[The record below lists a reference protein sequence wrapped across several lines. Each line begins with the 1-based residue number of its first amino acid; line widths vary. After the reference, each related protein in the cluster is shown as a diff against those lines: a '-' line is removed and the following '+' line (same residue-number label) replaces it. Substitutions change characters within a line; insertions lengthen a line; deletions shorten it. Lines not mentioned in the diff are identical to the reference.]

1 MLNDIYPSVFDNS
14 FHPRAPQKGDV
25 VFLYSRNSVAVCAK
39 GCAGGCGPEGAPGE
53 TPSVPVFPAL
63 DVTIDDFLFYVDEKA
78 FFGRYIQDP
87 ATCPLEGYSFIPLRE
102 TFSMQPAAL
111 PFEIAT
117 GYHIVSWRRYHHFC
131 GVCGTPLVPSEKER
145 ALVCPQCHHTIYPD
159 IHPAV
164 NIAIRNGDK
173 LLLIKNTISG
183 FPRYSLVAGFI
194 EIGETAEDTVR
205 RESMEEVG
213 LKVKN
218 IRYFGSQ
225 PWGIVGNLQIGF
237 YCDVDGSD
245 EIRVDGNEVKEAL
258 WFKRSEIPPRDT
270 TSITGALI
278 EAFRRGEI

>member
-1 MLNDIYPSVFDNS
+1 MLNDIKPSVFDNS
-14 FHPRAPQKGDV
+14 FHPRAPQKGDA
-25 VFLYSRNSVAVCAK
+25 VFLFSRNSVAVIESE
-39 GCAGGCGPEGAPGE
+39 GCLTVPAYPEVD
-53 TPSVPVFPAL
+53 TSVL
-63 DVTIDDFLFYVDEKA
+63 EFLFYVDDRA
-78 FFGRYIQDP
+78 FFGRYIENP
-87 ATCPLEGYSFIPLRE
+87 ESCPVKGYCFIPLRS
-102 TFSMQPAAL
+102 TFQKEPKAL

-117 GYHIVSWRRYHHFC
+117 GYHIVTWRRYHRFC
-131 GVCGTPLVPSEKER
+131 GVCGTALVPSETER
-145 ALVCPQCHHTIYPD
+145 ALVCPSCHHTIYPD

-225 PWGIVGNLQIGF
+225 PWGIVGNLQIGYF
-237 YCDVDGSD
+237 CDVDGSD
-245 EIRVDGNEVKEAL
+245 EIHVDGNEVKEAV

-270 TSITGALI
+270 TSITGAMI
-278 EAFRRGEI
+278 EAFRKGEI

>member
-1 MLNDIYPSVFDNS
+1 MLHEIYPSVFDNS

-25 VFLYSRNSVAVCAK
+25 VFLYSRNSVAVCA
-39 GCAGGCGPEGAPGE
+39 GDGASGF
-53 TPSVPVFPAL
+53 TGADVLCVPVFPAV
-63 DVTIDDFLFYVDEKA
+63 DVTIDDFLFYVDNRA
-78 FFGRYIQDP
+78 FFGRYVQDP
-87 ATCPLEGYSFIPLRE
+87 ASCPIEGYTFIPLRE
-102 TFSMQPAAL
+102 SFSMQPAAL

-117 GYHIVSWRRYHHFC
+117 GYHIVSWRRYHRFC
-131 GVCGTPLVPSEKER
+131 GVCGTPLVPSTTER
-145 ALVCPQCHHTIYPD
+145 ALVCPQCRHTIYPD

-213 LKVKN
+213 LRVKN
-218 IRYFGSQ
+218 VRYFGSQ
-225 PWGIVGNLQIGF
+225 PWGIAGNLQIGY

-245 EIRVDGNEVKEAL
+245 QIRVDGNEVKEAL
-258 WFKRSEIPPRDT
+258 WFKRAEIPPRDT